1 MRLKIIR
8 PGKLNRVRRHHRQTS
23 ARGQLHR
30 GHDMRFIVG
39 AAGAL
44 QLQVKPMGKHARQ
57 LQCGVQRARHI
68 ALQQRLPHR
77 PGLGAGQDDQA
88 LAQFFQPV
96 QLDAGLRLVALLR
109 PGARQQLRQIE
120 VTLLVLHQ
128 QQQAR
133 QRAGILAQPF
143 EPDFGA
149 NQRLDAALARR
160 FVKLDGAKQ
169 IAQVGDGQSRLAVS
183 GRGLDAVANAVGAVN
198 DGKFSV
204 QTKVDKHGS
213 F

>member
-1 MRLKIIR
+1 M
-8 PGKLNRVRRHHRQTS
+8 
-23 ARGQLHR
+23 
-30 GHDMRFIVG
+30 
-39 AAGAL
+39 
-44 QLQVKPMGKHARQ
+44 
-57 LQCGVQRARHI
+57 
-68 ALQQRLPHR
+68 
-77 PGLGAGQDDQA
+77 
-88 LAQFFQPV
+88 
-96 QLDAGLRLVALLR
+96 
-109 PGARQQLRQIE
+109 
-120 VTLLVLHQ
+120 HQ

-160 FVKLDGAKQ
+160 LVKLDGAKQ
-169 IAQVGDGQSRLAVS
+169 IAQVGNSQSRLAIS